1 MRNALELGGFG
12 HLCSS
17 CCDVRCFLVVQKSA
31 GDCGQGDMKGYDCA
45 GKGSAEM
52 NEEGSGG
59 SRRRRKDIQP
69 ARMFHANA
77 SLRT

>member
-1 MRNALELGGFG
+1 MDTFVLLAVMF
-12 HLCSS
+12 
-17 CCDVRCFLVVQKSA
+17 DVSWWCRKVRVTVAKA
-31 GDCGQGDMKGYDCA
+31 MMKGYDCA